1 MMFLEIIFIHL
12 FYIFLTIKGL
22 KFQCFV
28 LYMNSENNTKLFI
41 TEIKAK
47 HLTSINKQTKYFCFI
62 FLIPLIN

>member
-28 LYMNSENNTKLFI
+28 LYMNSKNNTKLFI
-41 TEIKAK
+41 TEIKA
-47 HLTSINKQTKYFCFI
+47 LRN
-62 FLIPLIN
+62 LG